1 MVTKCRRFFES
12 LYQCIIG
19 AQQHLNDAERNGSD
33 CWLRRILSY
42 EAVVSA
48 LLSRIRASRG
58 ESNLVEDLVLLVQY
72 ISSVRSQLARIL
84 PETQEDDLNPQEEVL
99 RPNTV
104 QVQSP
109 SRPTLAVNMNDVSR
123 LRSMGFSWNDISS
136 LFGISSRTL
145 RRRRLQSGVAVMSYD
160 NITNTHLDGIVR
172 DVLNVTPQAGRNMV
186 RGALQS
192 RGVHVRRRRV
202 EESIAR
208 VDPVVPTLRNST
220 AIIRRTYNVPCPNF
234 LWYA

>member
-1 MVTKCRRFFES
+1 MAARWLPNVEEFFKS

-33 CWLRRILSY
+33 YWLRRILSY

-48 LLSRIRASRG
+48 LLSRIRASHG

-99 RPNTV
+99 RLNTV

-109 SRPTLAVNMNDVSR
+109 GRPTLAVNMDDVSR

-145 RRRRLQSGVAVMSYD
+145 RGRRLQSGVAVMSYD
-160 NITNTHLDGIVR
+160 NITNTDLDGIF
-172 DVLNVTPQAGRNMV
+172 
-186 RGALQS
+186 S
-192 RGVHVRRRRV
+192 RCSKRY
-202 EESIAR
+202 
-208 VDPVVPTLRNST
+208 PTS
-220 AIIRRTYNVPCPNF
+220 
-234 LWYA
+234 W